1 MSDWQ
6 QMRPAAEVWAQYFK
20 QRLKSEPDAQLYVLL
35 DLAQS
40 PSLKDLLPEADAQP
54 LFGFARNSKEAQ
66 LSPWLVKLGAAG
78 AQLGKPQEKL
88 LSHVLSIIQTQP
100 CASLLTTD
108 CDMPVLLAHLRRALD
123 AKLQGQA
130 AMYLAFWDPAVLAAL
145 MGQSDL
151 STGSRMEA
159 VLDAAQRQALLG
171 PVTRWIC
178 WSRAGRLVEY
188 TPAQEAVKNATPLPL
203 SLSKT
208 QIDGMLAANLP
219 DLLIYYLRL
228 NQPTLRDKLPPLPMY
243 WFVRQQIAFA
253 ARYGLKGTR
262 DLINYLCVALI
273 AGARFD
279 LLPKVKPVLARVKA
293 GALPFDKAMDELSN
307 VLDDKEF
314 EEPRLLLDGA
324 GRPLLES
331 ALPQ

>member
-20 QRLKSEPDAQLYVLL
+20 QRLKSESDAQLYVLL

-100 CASLLTTD
+100 CASLPTTG
-108 CDMPVLLAHLRRALD
+108 CDMPVLLAHLRRAMD
-123 AKLQGQA
+123 AKLQGQV

-151 STGSRMEA
+151 SIDIRMEA

-178 WSRAGRLVEY
+178 WIRAGRLVEY
-188 TPAQEAVKNATPLPL
+188 APAQDAVKNAAPLPL

-208 QIDGMLAANLP
+208 QIDGMLAANL
-219 DLLIYYLRL
+219 LIYYLRL
-228 NQPTLRDKLPPLPMY
+228 NQPTMRDKLPPLPMY

-253 ARYGLKGTR
+253 ARYGLSGTR
-262 DLINYLCVALI
+262 DLINYLCVAPI
-273 AGARFD
+273 VGARFD
-279 LLPKVKPVLARVKA
+279 RLPKFKPVLARVKA
-293 GALPFDKAMDELSN
+293 GALPFDKAMDEFSN
-307 VLDDKEF
+307 VLDDKELQ
-314 EEPRLLLDGA
+314 EPKLLLDDA
-324 GRPLLES
+324 GKPLLES